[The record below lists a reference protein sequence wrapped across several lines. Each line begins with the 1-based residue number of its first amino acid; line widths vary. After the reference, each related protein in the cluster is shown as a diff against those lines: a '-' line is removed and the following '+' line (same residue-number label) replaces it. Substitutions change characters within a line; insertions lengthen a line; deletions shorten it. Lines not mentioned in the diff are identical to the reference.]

1 MSLDRF
7 LNAVKGQSSAL
18 DQAQGQPRFGTV
30 ASFDPQHYTAR
41 VLLQPEGVLS
51 GWLPVLA
58 SWIGNGWG
66 MVAPPAPG
74 DQVLV
79 VAQEGQAEHGVIVGR
94 AFSDQAAP
102 PQCAAGEFLLVHQS
116 GASLRL
122 AADGTVQ
129 IKGDLHVAGNVYDAQ
144 GCLSRLRGHYDSHT
158 HVDSRGGTTST
169 PNQQD

>member
-94 AFSDQAAP
+94 AFS
-102 PQCAAGEFLLVHQS
+102 QS
-116 GASLRL
+116 
-122 AADGTVQ
+122 
-129 IKGDLHVAGNVYDAQ
+129 
-144 GCLSRLRGHYDSHT
+144 
-158 HVDSRGGTTST
+158 TTSPEKLGERADAFEAELRERLGALS
-169 PNQQD
+169 PNGAFIEIAEMVALVARRERD